1 MHLPSYQS
9 PESPHPSEQLKHEIL
24 SWDDIDKL
32 IDHLIPQFE
41 GEFDGLLM
49 ITNGGLVP
57 GGILSEALG
66 IKHVLT
72 ASVYFPDEVDQKLAW
87 PTFIQYPPDTLLTG
101 RRILVVDDIW
111 ANGRA
116 IMIVQGRLH
125 AAGCQYETAVLHYR
139 LKSNL
144 FPGAGPTYYGAIT
157 DRFIVYPWE
166 STMMP
171 RLKLKTGTGPL
182 PAI

>member
-1 MHLPSYQS
+1 MLPSYES
-9 PESPHPSEQLKHEIL
+9 PESRHPRDEFKNEIL
-24 SWDDIDKL
+24 TWDDVDKL

-57 GGILSEALG
+57 GGILSEAMG

-72 ASVYFPDEVDQKLAW
+72 ASVYFPDDVEKRLAW
-87 PTFIQYPPDTLLTG
+87 PSFIQYPPDTLLVG

-116 IMIVQGRLH
+116 IMIVQGRLD
-125 AAGCQYETAVLHYR
+125 AIGCAYETAVLHYR
-139 LKSNL
+139 MKSNL
-144 FPGAGPTYYGAIT
+144 FPDAGPTYYGAIT
-157 DRFIVYPWE
+157 DRYIVYPWE
-166 STMMP
+166 STMFSRHTIKP
-171 RLKLKTGTGPL
+171 GTGPL